1 MHAVALRYLQE
12 VAHCGSIRKAAQAL
26 NVASSAVNRQVLK
39 LERDLGTKL
48 FDRMTGGVQLT
59 PAGEILLR
67 HVRDTLQSYD
77 RAVAGMDGLRGLRS
91 GHVRIATLDSLM
103 LHVLPDV
110 LGGFATR
117 YPAVTLSVAA
127 EAPAEVLRQV
137 QAGEADIGLTFA
149 AATGT
154 ALSEVA
160 SIAAPIGA
168 VMSAQHPLAGRAVLG
183 FDELLSHP
191 AVVQQSTLPPSVSAG
206 PGYAEFRGRI
216 KPRFVS
222 NDIGF
227 VKRMLLRG
235 LGVGFYTRLAFQ
247 EEIGT
252 GALVWVP
259 LDSPGLA
266 ALRVGLFVP
275 THRTLTPACHALV
288 NAIAQEFNDGH
299 AVRAAAPAL
308 ATPASARRAA
318 P

>member
-1 MHAVALRYLQE
+1 MHAIALRYLQE
-12 VAHCGSIRKAAQAL
+12 VAHHRSIRKAAQAL

-39 LERDLGTKL
+39 LEQDLGTKL
-48 FDRMTGGVQLT
+48 FDRMTGGVRLT
-59 PAGEILLR
+59 QAGEILLR

-77 RAVAGMDGLRGLRS
+77 RAMAGIDGLRGLRS

-160 SIAAPIGA
+160 SIAAPVGA
-168 VMSAQHPLAGRAVLG
+168 VMSAQHPLAGRAMLG
-183 FDELLSHP
+183 FDELLPYP
-191 AVVQQSTLPPSVSAG
+191 AVVQQSTWPASVSAG
-206 PGYAEFRGRI
+206 PGYAEFRERI

-222 NDIGF
+222 NDIDF
-227 VKRMLLRG
+227 IKRMLLRG
-235 LGVGFYTRLAFQ
+235 LGIGFYTQLGFR
-247 EEIGT
+247 EEIEA
-252 GALVWVP
+252 GALIWVP

-266 ALRVGLFVP
+266 GLRVGLFVP
-275 THRTLTPACHALV
+275 TRRTLTPACHALV
-288 NAIAQEFNDGH
+288 CAIAQSLNDGH
-299 AVRAAAPAL
+299 ALQAAPTAAAIRAA
-308 ATPASARRAA
+308 S
-318 P
+318 